1 MFRRR
6 KRKEDPLFAIELGF
20 KCPQKWKEMEG
31 DEQVRHCSACKKNV
45 YNLSSMTR
53 EEAVAFINKSEGKEC
68 VTFYQRTDGKVIT
81 KDCLPDLGIKNLRLR
96 PNPLTVLNAGLAC
109 SAVALAP
116 MLGPALVTI
125 QTGGMARI
133 VDLESDT
140 DTNYNIEKQ
149 SEVTQFATPEEM
161 GLELD
166 LVDEEGKLKD

>member
-1 MFRRR
+1 
-6 KRKEDPLFAIELGF
+6 
-20 KCPQKWKEMEG
+20 
-31 DEQVRHCSACKKNV
+31 
-45 YNLSSMTR
+45 
-53 EEAVAFINKSEGKEC
+53 
-68 VTFYQRTDGKVIT
+68 
-81 KDCLPDLGIKNLRLR
+81 
-96 PNPLTVLNAGLAC
+96 
-109 SAVALAP
+109 